1 MAQNRDKKIQ
11 MELELLLA
19 EHLPGI
25 EVVVERSKRWR
36 RMCVT
41 LRWSGFEGLL
51 PEERFERLTRLIPV
65 AYRDAELAGFVWLE
79 LAPNEEIDGF
89 LELPRSEDVADREP
103 DIHTKLVALGF
114 FDALARA
121 LGAEP
126 KKSCTG
132 GFSEVAAIL
141 SAKEFSKEEIT
152 DSKLVFIRHG
162 AYCDCQA
169 LQTARAELAGLYAKA
184 DGA

>member
-11 MELELLLA
+11 TELELLLA

-25 EVVVERSKRWR
+25 EVVVEHSKRWQ

-41 LRWSGFEGLL
+41 FRWSGFAGLL
-51 PEERFERLTRLIPV
+51 PEERFERLSRLIP
-65 AYRDAELAGFVWLE
+65 AEYRDGKLAGFVWLE
-79 LAPNEEIDGF
+79 LAPDEEADDLLG
-89 LELPRSEDVADREP
+89 LPRSEDVADRES
-103 DIHTKLVALGF
+103 DIYTKLTNLDF

-121 LGAEP
+121 LGAAP
-126 KKSCTG
+126 QKSCTG

-141 SAKEFSKEEIT
+141 SAKEFSKEGIT

-162 AYCDCQA
+162 AYCDCQV
-169 LQTARAELAGLYAKA
+169 LLTVRAELAGMYAKA
-184 DGA
+184 NGA